1 MEAADRFLWDFSSFK
16 DENNK
21 NYINIPKYWTT
32 KKSDNKAKTAYG
44 KLPTWKNSENASRI
58 PQVHPISFSGWG

>member
-21 NYINIPKYWTT
+21 NSINIPKYWTT

-44 KLPTWKNSENASRI
+44 KLPT
-58 PQVHPISFSGWG
+58 